1 MRVTFVFSAEL
12 CSAYFYREGVIEIIY
27 AIVGVVAVLIGLVG
41 GFLGRKYMAEAR
53 LATAESLAKKLVSD
67 AEREVDNLKREAQV
81 EAKDEVLSM
90 KSEADREIKSRRSD
104 LQRQE
109 RRLSQREE
117 MLESKEVE
125 AEKRDKRIG
134 SWEEHLKS
142 QESKLMKAAAE
153 QKKLLEKVARMTTQE
168 AKDYLLENVMEEVK
182 RESAVFIK
190 EEEARAREEAEQR
203 ARKII
208 SLAIQRCASEHVAE
222 TTVSV
227 VPLPSDEMKGRIIG
241 REGRN
246 IRTFENL
253 TGINLIIDDTPE
265 AVILSSFDPVRRE
278 IARLTLEK
286 LISDGRIQPARI
298 EEMYEKSKA
307 EVENEIREAGE
318 EAAFDVGIH
327 NLNKELVRALGRLK
341 FRTSYGQNV
350 LMHSLEVAHLS
361 GIMAA
366 ELGLEP
372 KVPKRAGLLHDIG
385 KAIDHE
391 VEGSHALIGAEL
403 TKRLGEGNTITHAV
417 EAHHGEV
424 EVKTIEAVL
433 VQAADAISAARPGA
447 RRETLESYIKRLE
460 KLETLADSFPGV
472 EKAFA
477 MQAGREIRIVVQSD
491 SVDDLQSATLARDI
505 AKEVE
510 DQLDY
515 PGQIKITVIRETRVV
530 EYAK

>member
-1 MRVTFVFSAEL
+1 MTPPSFNARRVL
-12 CSAYFYREGVIEIIY
+12 YREGVLKILYVIIGI
-27 AIVGVVAVLIGLVG
+27 AAAAAGTIA
-41 GFLGRKYMAEAR
+41 GFLVRKYIAEGR
-53 LATAESLAKKLVSD
+53 VSTAEEMARKLLD
-67 AEREVDNLKREAQV
+67 EAEREAERIKREAQV
-81 EAKDEVLSM
+81 EAKDTIHTM
-90 KSEADREIKSRRSD
+90 RADAERELKSRRSD
-104 LQRQE
+104 MQRLE
-109 RRLSQREE
+109 RRLMQREE
-117 MLESKEVE
+117 MLESKEGE
-125 AEKRDKRIG
+125 LEKRDKRIA
-134 SWEEHLKS
+134 SWEEHLKG
-142 QESKLMKAAAE
+142 QESKLMKAASE
-153 QKKLLEKVARMTTQE
+153 QKRLLEKVAGMTTQE
-168 AKDYLLENVMEEVK
+168 AKDYLLRNVTDEVK
-182 RESAVFIK
+182 RESALFVK
-190 EEEARAREEAEQR
+190 EEEARAREEAEKR
-203 ARKII
+203 GRKII

-227 VPLPSDEMKGRIIG
+227 VPLPNDEMKGRIIG

-265 AVILSSFDPVRRE
+265 AVILSSFDPIRRE

-318 EAAFDVGIH
+318 EAAFEVGLH

-341 FRTSYGQNV
+341 YRTSYGQNV

-366 ELGLEP
+366 ELGLDS

-403 TKRLGEGNTITHAV
+403 TKRLGESNMITHAV

-424 EVKTIEAVL
+424 EIKTIEAVL

-460 KLETLADSFPGV
+460 KLETLADSFAGV
-472 EKAFA
+472 EKAYA

-491 SVDDLQSATLARDI
+491 SVDDRQSASLARDI

-510 DQLDY
+510 EQLDY

>member
-1 MRVTFVFSAEL
+1 MSAEL
-12 CSAYFYREGVIEIIY
+12 CSAYFYTEEVIAIIY
-27 AIVGVVAVLIGLVG
+27 AIVGVVALLIGLVG

-53 LATAESLAKKLVSD
+53 IDTAEALAKKLVAD
-67 AEREVDNLKREAQV
+67 AEREAGNLKREAQV

-90 KSEADREIKSRRSD
+90 RADADREIKSRRSD
-104 LQRQE
+104 FQRQE
-109 RRLSQREE
+109 RRLTQREE
-117 MLESKEVE
+117 SLESKEIE
-125 AEKRDKRIG
+125 AEKRDKRIA

-153 QKKLLEKVARMTTQE
+153 QKKLLEKVARMTAQE
-168 AKDYLLENVMEEVK
+168 AKDYLMASVVDDVK

-190 EEEARAREEAEQR
+190 EEESRAREEADKR

-227 VPLPSDEMKGRIIG
+227 VPLPGDEMKGRIIG

-307 EVENEIREAGE
+307 EVENQIREAGE
-318 EAAFDVGIH
+318 EAAFEVGIH

-366 ELGLEP
+366 ELGLDP
-372 KVPKRAGLLHDIG
+372 KLPKRAGMLHDIG

-403 TKRLGEGNTITHAV
+403 TKRLGEAGTITHAV

-460 KLETLADSFPGV
+460 KLETLADSFKGV
-472 EKAFA
+472 EKAYA

-491 SVDDLQSATLARDI
+491 SVDDLGSAVLARDI

-510 DQLDY
+510 EQLDY

>member
-1 MRVTFVFSAEL
+1 M
-12 CSAYFYREGVIEIIY
+12 IY
-27 AIVGVVAVLIGLVG
+27 AIIVTVGLAAGFVTGFFIRRYIGNSRVAN
-41 GFLGRKYMAEAR
+41 AETT
-53 LATAESLAKKLVSD
+53 ATRLVSD
-67 AEREVDNLKREAQV
+67 AKRESENLKREAQL
-81 EAKDEVLSM
+81 EAKDSIHTMRGDAE
-90 KSEADREIKSRRSD
+90 REIMSRRSE
-104 LQRQE
+104 LQKLE
-109 RRLSQREE
+109 RRLNKREE
-117 MLESKEVE
+117 NVE
-125 AEKRDKRIG
+125 GEEADTRNRMKKIVSR
-134 SWEEHLKS
+134 EEHLKS
-142 QESKLMKAAAE
+142 QESKLARAASE
-153 QKKLLEKVARMTTQE
+153 QKRLVEKVAMMSTQE
-168 AKDYLLENVMEEVK
+168 AKEYLLETVRSDV
-182 RESAVFIK
+182 RSESALFIK
-190 EEEARAREEAEQR
+190 EEEGRVREEADKR

-227 VPLPSDEMKGRIIG
+227 VMLPNDEMKGRIIG

-278 IARLTLEK
+278 IARISLEK

-298 EEMYEKSKA
+298 EEMYEKAKA

-318 EAAFDVGIH
+318 EAVFEVGIH

-350 LMHSLEVAHLS
+350 LMHSLEVSRLA
-361 GIMAA
+361 GIMAS

-372 KVPKRAGLLHDIG
+372 RVSKRAGLLHDIG

-403 TKRLGEGNTITHAV
+403 AKRLGESEIICQAI

-424 EVKTIEAVL
+424 DVKTIEDVL
-433 VQAADAISAARPGA
+433 IQAGDAISAARPGA
-447 RRETLESYIKRLE
+447 RRETLDNYIKRLE
-460 KLETLADSFPGV
+460 KLEALADSFDGV
-472 EKAFA
+472 DRSYA
-477 MQAGREIRIVVQSD
+477 MQAGREIRVVVQAD
-491 SVDDLQSATLARDI
+491 SVDDVMSASLARDI
-505 AKEVE
+505 AREIE

>member
-1 MRVTFVFSAEL
+1 MIGIVSL
-12 CSAYFYREGVIEIIY
+12 LLGV
-27 AIVGVVAVLIGLVG
+27 VG
-41 GFLGRKYMAEAR
+41 GFLVRKYLSEAR
-53 LATAESLAKKLVSD
+53 GATAESTAKKILADAQREVESIRREAEVEAKDKIFAARSD
-67 AEREVDNLKREAQV
+67 AEREL
-81 EAKDEVLSM
+81 
-90 KSEADREIKSRRSD
+90 KSRRSD
-104 LQRQE
+104 LQRLE
-109 RRLSQREE
+109 RRLMQREE
-117 MLESKEVE
+117 SLEAKEKE
-125 AEKRDKRIG
+125 ADKKDKRLA
-134 SWEEHLKS
+134 SREDHLKS
-142 QESKLMKAAAE
+142 QESKLVKAATE
-153 QKKLLEKVARMTTQE
+153 QKRLLEKVARMTAQE
-168 AKDYLLENVMEEVK
+168 AKDYLVRSLEEEVK
-182 RESAVFIK
+182 LESAMFIK
-190 EEEARAREEAEQR
+190 EEEARAREEADKR

-265 AVILSSFDPVRRE
+265 AVILSSFDPARRE

-286 LISDGRIQPARI
+286 LITDGRIQPARI

-318 EAAFDVGIH
+318 EAVFEAGVH

-350 LMHSLEVAHLS
+350 LIHSLEVAHLA
-361 GIMAA
+361 GIMAS
-366 ELGLEP
+366 EIGIDI

-403 TKRLGEGNTITHAV
+403 AKRLGEGNVVFHAV
-417 EAHHGEV
+417 EAHHGDV

-447 RRETLESYIKRLE
+447 RRENLESYIKRLE

-472 EKAFA
+472 EKVYA
-477 MQAGREIRIVVQSD
+477 MQAGREIRIMVQAD
-491 SVDDLQSATLARDI
+491 SVDDLQSVTLARDI
-505 AKEVE
+505 AKEIE
-510 DQLDY
+510 EQLDY

>member
-1 MRVTFVFSAEL
+1 MCYGAEL
-12 CSAYFYREGVIEIIY
+12 RSARLHREGVIKIIY
-27 AIVGVVAVLIGLVG
+27 AIIAVAAVVLGLAG
-41 GFLGRKYMAEAR
+41 GFFARKYIAEAR
-53 LATAESLAKKLVSD
+53 VSAARADAAKILSDSEREAESI
-67 AEREVDNLKREAQV
+67 RREAQV
-81 EAKDEVLSM
+81 ESKDTVHTM
-90 KSEADREIKSRRSD
+90 RADAERELKSRRSD
-104 LQRQE
+104 MQRLE
-109 RRLSQREE
+109 RRLMQREE
-117 MLESKEVE
+117 TLEAKESE
-125 AEKRDKRIG
+125 IDKRG
-134 SWEEHLKS
+134 KRTASWEENLKS

-153 QKKLLEKVARMTTQE
+153 QKKLLEKVAGMSAQE
-168 AKDYLLENVMEEVK
+168 AKEYMLESMSEEIK
-182 RESAVFIK
+182 RESAIFIK
-190 EEEARAREEAEQR
+190 EEEARAREEADKR
-203 ARKII
+203 ARKVI

-318 EAAFDVGIH
+318 QAVFEVGLH

-350 LMHSLEVAHLS
+350 LIHALEVAHLS

-366 ELGLEP
+366 ELGLEQ
-372 KVPKRAGLLHDIG
+372 KMPKRAGLLHDIG
-385 KAIDHE
+385 KAINHE

-403 TKRLGEGNTITHAV
+403 AKRLGESKIICHAI

-424 EVKTIEAVL
+424 EIKTIEAVL

-447 RRETLESYIKRLE
+447 RRETLESYVKRLE
-460 KLETLADSFPGV
+460 KLETLADSFEGV
-472 EKAFA
+472 ERAYA
-477 MQAGREIRIVVQSD
+477 MQAGREIRIVVRSD
-491 SVDDLQSATLARDI
+491 SVDDLQSAALARDI
-505 AKEVE
+505 AREVE

>member
-1 MRVTFVFSAEL
+1 L
-12 CSAYFYREGVIEIIY
+12 LGV
-27 AIVGVVAVLIGLVG
+27 VG
-41 GFLGRKYMAEAR
+41 GFLARKYLSEAR
-53 LATAESLAKKLVSD
+53 VTTAESTAKKILADAQREVENIKREAEVEAKDKIFAARTD
-67 AEREVDNLKREAQV
+67 AEREL
-81 EAKDEVLSM
+81 
-90 KSEADREIKSRRSD
+90 KSRRSD
-104 LQRQE
+104 LQRLE
-109 RRLSQREE
+109 RRLMQREE
-117 MLESKEVE
+117 SLEAKEAE
-125 AEKRDKRIG
+125 AEKKDKRLA

-142 QESKLMKAAAE
+142 QENKLAKAATE
-153 QKKLLEKVARMTTQE
+153 QKRILEKVACMTAQE
-168 AKDYLLENVMEEVK
+168 AKDYLVQSLKDEVK
-182 RESAVFIK
+182 LESARFIK
-190 EEEARAREEAEQR
+190 EEEARAREEAEKR

-286 LISDGRIQPARI
+286 LIIDGRIQPARI

-318 EAAFDVGIH
+318 EAVFEAGVH

-350 LMHSLEVAHLS
+350 LIHSLEVAHLAS
-361 GIMAA
+361 IMAS
-366 ELGLEP
+366 ELGIDP

-403 TKRLGEGNTITHAV
+403 AKRLGEGNVIFHAV

-424 EVKTIEAVL
+424 EVKTIDAVL

-472 EKAFA
+472 EKVYA
-477 MQAGREIRIVVQSD
+477 MQAGREIRIMVQAD
-491 SVDDLQSATLARDI
+491 SVDDLHSGILARDI
-505 AKEVE
+505 AKEIE
-510 DQLDY
+510 EQLDY

>member
-1 MRVTFVFSAEL
+1 MSAEL
-12 CSAYFYREGVIEIIY
+12 CSAYFCKEEVIAIIY
-27 AIVGVVAVLIGLVG
+27 AIVGVVALLIGLVG

-53 LATAESLAKKLVSD
+53 IDTAEALAKKLVVD
-67 AEREVDNLKREAQV
+67 AEREADNLKREAQV

-90 KSEADREIKSRRSD
+90 RADADREIKSRRSD
-104 LQRQE
+104 FQRQE
-109 RRLSQREE
+109 RRLTQREE
-117 MLESKEVE
+117 SLESKEIE

-153 QKKLLEKVARMTTQE
+153 QKKLLEKVARMTAQE
-168 AKDYLLENVMEEVK
+168 AKDHLMASVVDDVK

-190 EEEARAREEAEQR
+190 EEESRAREEAEKR

-227 VPLPSDEMKGRIIG
+227 VPLPGDEMKGRIIG

-307 EVENEIREAGE
+307 EVENQIREAGE
-318 EAAFDVGIH
+318 EAAFEVGIH

-366 ELGLEP
+366 ELGLDP
-372 KVPKRAGLLHDIG
+372 KLPKRAGMLHDIG

-403 TKRLGEGNTITHAV
+403 TKRLGEAGTITHAV

-460 KLETLADSFPGV
+460 KLETLADSFQGV
-472 EKAFA
+472 EKAYA

-491 SVDDLQSATLARDI
+491 SVDDLGSAVLARDI

-510 DQLDY
+510 EQLDY

>member
-1 MRVTFVFSAEL
+1 MYSAAER
-12 CSAYFYREGVIEIIY
+12 CSARFHREGVIDIIY
-27 AIVGVVAVLIGLVG
+27 AIIGVAAVLVG
-41 GFLGRKYMAEAR
+41 IIAGFLGRKYLAEAR
-53 LATAESLAKKLVSD
+53 ISTAEASAKKLISD
-67 AEREVDNLKREAQV
+67 AEREAESIKREAQV
-81 EAKDEVLSM
+81 EAKDTIHSM
-90 KSEADREIKSRRSD
+90 RADAERELKGRRSD
-104 LQRQE
+104 MQRLE
-109 RRLSQREE
+109 RRLMQREE
-117 MLESKEVE
+117 TLEAKESE
-125 AEKRDKRIG
+125 IDKRDKRIA

-142 QESKLMKAAAE
+142 QESKLMKAASE
-153 QKKLLEKVARMTTQE
+153 QKRLLEKVAGMSTQE
-168 AKDYLLENVMEEVK
+168 AKDYLFASISDEIK
-182 RESAVFIK
+182 RESALLIK
-190 EEEARAREEAEQR
+190 EEESKAREEAEKR

-227 VPLPSDEMKGRIIG
+227 VPLPNDEMKGRIIG

-265 AVILSSFDPVRRE
+265 AVILSSFDPIRRE

-318 EAAFDVGIH
+318 EAAFEVGIH

-341 FRTSYGQNV
+341 YRTSYGQNV
-350 LMHSLEVAHLS
+350 LMHALEVAHLS

-366 ELGLEP
+366 ELGLDQ

-403 TKRLGEGNTITHAV
+403 TKRLGESNMICHAV

-424 EVKTIEAVL
+424 EIKTIEAVL

-460 KLETLADSFPGV
+460 KLETLADSFEGV
-472 EKAFA
+472 EKAYA

-491 SVDDLQSATLARDI
+491 SVDDLQSAALARDV

>member
-1 MRVTFVFSAEL
+1 MRAEL

-27 AIVGVVAVLIGLVG
+27 AIVGVVALLLGLVG

-53 LATAESLAKKLVSD
+53 IDTAEALAKKLVVD
-67 AEREVDNLKREAQV
+67 AEREADNLKREAQV

-90 KSEADREIKSRRSD
+90 KADADREIKSRRSD
-104 LQRQE
+104 FQRQE
-109 RRLSQREE
+109 RRLTQREE
-117 MLESKEVE
+117 SLEAKEVE
-125 AEKRDKRIG
+125 AEKRDKRIAA
-134 SWEEHLKS
+134 WEEHLKS

-168 AKDYLLENVMEEVK
+168 AKDYLMASVVEDVK

-190 EEEARAREEAEQR
+190 EEESRAREEAEKR

-227 VPLPSDEMKGRIIG
+227 VPLPGDEMKGRIIG

-318 EAAFDVGIH
+318 EAAFEVGIH

-341 FRTSYGQNV
+341 YRTSYGQNV

-366 ELGLEP
+366 ELGLDP
-372 KVPKRAGLLHDIG
+372 KLPKRAGMLHDIW
-385 KAIDHE
+385 KAIDHD
-391 VEGSHALIGAEL
+391 VEGSHALIGA
-403 TKRLGEGNTITHAV
+403 
-417 EAHHGEV
+417 
-424 EVKTIEAVL
+424 
-433 VQAADAISAARPGA
+433 
-447 RRETLESYIKRLE
+447 
-460 KLETLADSFPGV
+460 
-472 EKAFA
+472 
-477 MQAGREIRIVVQSD
+477 
-491 SVDDLQSATLARDI
+491 
-505 AKEVE
+505 
-510 DQLDY
+510 
-515 PGQIKITVIRETRVV
+515 
-530 EYAK
+530 

>member
-1 MRVTFVFSAEL
+1 M
-12 CSAYFYREGVIEIIY
+12 VIS
-27 AIVGVVAVLIGLVG
+27 IVIGVVAVAVGLAG
-41 GFLGRKYMAEAR
+41 GFLLRKYIGEARVSTAEAR
-53 LATAESLAKKLVSD
+53 ARQVLED
-67 AEREVDNLKREAQV
+67 AEREAENLRREAEV
-81 EAKDEVLSM
+81 ERKETVISLR
-90 KSEADREIKSRRSD
+90 SEAEREIKSKRSEM
-104 LQRQE
+104 QRQE
-109 RRLSQREE
+109 RRLTQREE
-117 MLESKEVE
+117 ILETKEGE
-125 AEKRDKRIG
+125 AGKREKRIT
-134 SWEEHLKS
+134 SWEDQLKS
-142 QESKLMKAAAE
+142 QESKLMKAASE
-153 QKKLLEKVARMTTQE
+153 QKRLLEKVAHMSVQE
-168 AKDYLLENVMEEVK
+168 AKDYLLASVKEDVK
-182 RESAVFIK
+182 RESVVFIK
-190 EEEARAREEAEQR
+190 EEEALAREEADKR

-227 VPLPSDEMKGRIIG
+227 VPLPTDEMKGRIIG

-307 EVENEIREAGE
+307 EVENRIREAGE
-318 EAAFDVGIH
+318 EAAFEVGLH

-350 LMHSLEVAHLS
+350 LMHSLEVSHLA

-366 ELGLEP
+366 ELGLDTKLP
-372 KVPKRAGLLHDIG
+372 RRAGLLHDIG

-403 TKRLGEGNTITHAV
+403 AKRLGESNLICHAV

-424 EVKTIEAVL
+424 EVRTIEAVL
-433 VQAADAISAARPGA
+433 VQAGDAVSAARPGA

-472 EKAFA
+472 EKAYA
-477 MQAGREIRIVVQSD
+477 MQAGREIRIMVQPE
-491 SVDDLQSATLARDI
+491 SVDDEGSVALARDI
-505 AKEVE
+505 RKEVE
-510 DQLDY
+510 EQLDY
-515 PGQIKITVIRETRVV
+515 PGQIKVMVIRETRVV

>member
-1 MRVTFVFSAEL
+1 LLGVFI
-12 CSAYFYREGVIEIIY
+12 YREGVIAIIY
-27 AIVGVVAVLIGLVG
+27 AIVGVVAVLIGLAG
-41 GFLGRKYMAEAR
+41 GFLGRKYLAEAR
-53 LATAESLAKKLVSD
+53 ISTAEAQAKKMVSD
-67 AEREVDNLKREAQV
+67 AKREVDNLKREAQV

-90 KSEADREIKSRRSD
+90 KAEADREVKSRRSD

-109 RRLSQREE
+109 RRLGQREE
-117 MLESKEVE
+117 MLESKEAE
-125 AEKRDKRIG
+125 AEKRDKRIA

-168 AKDYLLENVMEEVK
+168 AKEYLLENIQEEVK
-182 RESAVFIK
+182 RE
-190 EEEARAREEAEQR
+190 REEAEKR

-208 SLAIQRCASEHVAE
+208 SIAIQRCASEHVAE

-227 VPLPSDEMKGRIIG
+227 VPLPTDEMKGRIIG

-298 EEMYEKSKA
+298 EEMYEKAKA

-372 KVPKRAGLLHDIG
+372 KLPKRAGLLHDIG

-403 TKRLGEGNTITHAV
+403 TKRLGESNTITHAV

-424 EVKTIEAVL
+424 EVKTIEGVL

-460 KLETLADSFPGV
+460 KLETLADSFAGV
-472 EKAFA
+472 EKAYA

-491 SVDDLQSATLARDI
+491 TVDDLQSVTLARDI

>member
-1 MRVTFVFSAEL
+1 MIGIASL
-12 CSAYFYREGVIEIIY
+12 L
-27 AIVGVVAVLIGLVG
+27 VGVVG
-41 GFLGRKYMAEAR
+41 GFLVRKYLSEAR
-53 LATAESLAKKLVSD
+53 VATAESTAKKILADAQREVESIRREAEVEAKDKIFAARSD
-67 AEREVDNLKREAQV
+67 AEREL
-81 EAKDEVLSM
+81 
-90 KSEADREIKSRRSD
+90 KSRRSD
-104 LQRQE
+104 LQRLE
-109 RRLSQREE
+109 RRLMQREE
-117 MLESKEVE
+117 SLEAKEKE
-125 AEKRDKRIG
+125 ADKKDKRLA
-134 SWEEHLKS
+134 SREDHLKS
-142 QESKLMKAAAE
+142 QESKLVKAATE
-153 QKKLLEKVARMTTQE
+153 QKRLLEKVARMTAQE
-168 AKDYLLENVMEEVK
+168 AKDYLVRSLEEEVK
-182 RESAVFIK
+182 LESAMFIK
-190 EEEARAREEAEQR
+190 EEEARAREEADKR

-265 AVILSSFDPVRRE
+265 AVILSSFDPARRE

-286 LISDGRIQPARI
+286 LITDGRIQPARI

-318 EAAFDVGIH
+318 EAVFEAGVH

-350 LMHSLEVAHLS
+350 LIHSLEVAHLA
-361 GIMAA
+361 GIMAS
-366 ELGLEP
+366 EIGIDI

-403 TKRLGEGNTITHAV
+403 AKRLGEGNVVFHAV
-417 EAHHGEV
+417 EAHHGDV

-447 RRETLESYIKRLE
+447 RRENLESYIKRLE

-472 EKAFA
+472 EKVYA
-477 MQAGREIRIVVQSD
+477 MQAGREIRIMVQAD
-491 SVDDLQSATLARDI
+491 SVDDLQSVTLARDI
-505 AKEVE
+505 AKEIE
-510 DQLDY
+510 EQLDY

>member
-1 MRVTFVFSAEL
+1 
-12 CSAYFYREGVIEIIY
+12 
-27 AIVGVVAVLIGLVG
+27 
-41 GFLGRKYMAEAR
+41 
-53 LATAESLAKKLVSD
+53 
-67 AEREVDNLKREAQV
+67 
-81 EAKDEVLSM
+81 
-90 KSEADREIKSRRSD
+90 
-104 LQRQE
+104 
-109 RRLSQREE
+109 
-117 MLESKEVE
+117 
-125 AEKRDKRIG
+125 
-134 SWEEHLKS
+134 
-142 QESKLMKAAAE
+142 
-153 QKKLLEKVARMTTQE
+153 
-168 AKDYLLENVMEEVK
+168 
-182 RESAVFIK
+182 
-190 EEEARAREEAEQR
+190 
-203 ARKII
+203 
-208 SLAIQRCASEHVAE
+208 
-222 TTVSV
+222 V
-227 VPLPSDEMKGRIIG
+227 VPLPGDEMKGRIIG

-265 AVILSSFDPVRRE
+265 AVILSSFDPIRRE
-278 IARLTLEK
+278 IARITLEK

-298 EEMYEKSKA
+298 EEMYEKAKA

-318 EAAFDVGIH
+318 EAAFEVGMH

-350 LMHSLEVAHLS
+350 LMHALEVSHLS

-366 ELGLEP
+366 ELGLDP

-403 TKRLGEGNTITHAV
+403 AKRLGESNLIIHAI
-417 EAHHGEV
+417 EAHHGDV
-424 EVKTIEAVL
+424 EIKTIEAVL

-460 KLETLADSFPGV
+460 KLETLADSFAGV
-472 EKAFA
+472 EKAYA
-477 MQAGREIRIVVQSD
+477 MQAGREIRIVVESD
-491 SVDDLQSATLARDI
+491 MVDDLQSATLARDI

-510 DQLDY
+510 EQLDY

>member
-1 MRVTFVFSAEL
+1 MSAEL
-12 CSAYFYREGVIEIIY
+12 CSAYFYTEEVIAIIY
-27 AIVGVVAVLIGLVG
+27 AIVGVVALLIGLVG

-53 LATAESLAKKLVSD
+53 IDTAEALAKKLVAD
-67 AEREVDNLKREAQV
+67 AEREAGNLKREAQV

-90 KSEADREIKSRRSD
+90 RADADREIKSRRSD
-104 LQRQE
+104 FQRQE
-109 RRLSQREE
+109 RRLTQREKS
-117 MLESKEVE
+117 LESKEIE
-125 AEKRDKRIG
+125 AEKRDKRIA

-153 QKKLLEKVARMTTQE
+153 QKKLLEKVARMTAQE
-168 AKDYLLENVMEEVK
+168 AKDYLMASVVDDVK

-190 EEEARAREEAEQR
+190 EEESRAREEADKR

-227 VPLPSDEMKGRIIG
+227 VPLPGDEMKGRIIG

-307 EVENEIREAGE
+307 EVENQIREAGE
-318 EAAFDVGIH
+318 EAAFEVGIH

-366 ELGLEP
+366 ELGLDP
-372 KVPKRAGLLHDIG
+372 KLPKRAGMLHDIG

-403 TKRLGEGNTITHAV
+403 TKRLGEAGTITHAV

-460 KLETLADSFPGV
+460 KLETLADSFKGV
-472 EKAFA
+472 EKAYA

-491 SVDDLQSATLARDI
+491 SVDDLGSAVLARDI

-510 DQLDY
+510 EQLDY

>member
-1 MRVTFVFSAEL
+1 MASVAI
-12 CSAYFYREGVIEIIY
+12 GVI
-27 AIVGVVAVLIGLVG
+27 A
-41 GFLGRKYMAEAR
+41 GFLGRKFLAEAK
-53 LATAESLAKKLVSD
+53 LATAEANAKKLISD
-67 AEREVDNLKREAQV
+67 ADREAENIKREAQV
-81 EAKDEVLSM
+81 EAKDTIHTMRTEV
-90 KSEADREIKSRRSD
+90 ERELKSRRSD
-104 LQRQE
+104 MQRLE
-109 RRLSQREE
+109 RRLRQREE
-117 MLESKEVE
+117 TLETKESE
-125 AEKRDKRIG
+125 IDKRDKKIA

-153 QKKLLEKVARMTTQE
+153 QKRLLEKVARMTSLE
-168 AKDYLLENVMEEVK
+168 AKDQLLASVSDEVK

-190 EEEARAREEAEQR
+190 EEEVKAREEAEKR

-208 SLAIQRCASEHVAE
+208 SLAIQRCASDHVAE

-265 AVILSSFDPVRRE
+265 AVILSSFDPIRRE

-298 EEMYEKSKA
+298 EEMYEKSRA
-307 EVENEIREAGE
+307 EVENEVREAGE
-318 EAAFDVGIH
+318 EAAFEVGIP

-350 LMHSLEVAHLS
+350 LMHSLEVSHLS
-361 GIMAA
+361 GIMAS
-366 ELGLEP
+366 ELGLDP

-403 TKRLGEGNTITHAV
+403 AKRLGEANMISHAI
-417 EAHHGEV
+417 EAHHAEV
-424 EVKTIEAVL
+424 EIKTIEAVL
-433 VQAADAISAARPGA
+433 IQAADAISAARPGA

-472 EKAFA
+472 EKAYA
-477 MQAGREIRIVVQSD
+477 MQAGREIRIVVQSEA
-491 SVDDLQSATLARDI
+491 VDDLQSVTLARDI

-510 DQLDY
+510 EQLDY

>member
-1 MRVTFVFSAEL
+1 MASVAI
-12 CSAYFYREGVIEIIY
+12 GVI
-27 AIVGVVAVLIGLVG
+27 A
-41 GFLGRKYMAEAR
+41 GFLGRKFLAEAKI
-53 LATAESLAKKLVSD
+53 ATAEANAKKLISD
-67 AEREVDNLKREAQV
+67 ADREAENIKREAQV
-81 EAKDEVLSM
+81 EAKDTIHTMRTEV
-90 KSEADREIKSRRSD
+90 ERELKSRRSD
-104 LQRQE
+104 MQRLE
-109 RRLSQREE
+109 RRLRQREE
-117 MLESKEVE
+117 TLENKESE
-125 AEKRDKRIG
+125 IDKRDKKIA

-153 QKKLLEKVARMTTQE
+153 QKRLLEKVARMTSLE
-168 AKDYLLENVMEEVK
+168 AKDQLLASVSDQVK

-190 EEEARAREEAEQR
+190 EEEVKAREEAEKR

-208 SLAIQRCASEHVAE
+208 SLAIQRCASDHVAE

-265 AVILSSFDPVRRE
+265 AVILSSFDPIRRE

-298 EEMYEKSKA
+298 EEMYEKSRA
-307 EVENEIREAGE
+307 EVENEVREAGE
-318 EAAFDVGIH
+318 EAAFEVGIP

-350 LMHSLEVAHLS
+350 LMHSLEVSHLS
-361 GIMAA
+361 GIMAS
-366 ELGLEP
+366 ELGLDP
-372 KVPKRAGLLHDIG
+372 KLPKRAGLLHDIG

-403 TKRLGEGNTITHAV
+403 AKRLGEANMISHAI
-417 EAHHGEV
+417 EAHHAEV
-424 EVKTIEAVL
+424 EIKTIEAVL
-433 VQAADAISAARPGA
+433 IQAADAISAARPGA

-472 EKAFA
+472 EKAYA
-477 MQAGREIRIVVQSD
+477 MQAGREIRIVVQSEA
-491 SVDDLQSATLARDI
+491 VDDLQSVTLARDI

-510 DQLDY
+510 EQLDY